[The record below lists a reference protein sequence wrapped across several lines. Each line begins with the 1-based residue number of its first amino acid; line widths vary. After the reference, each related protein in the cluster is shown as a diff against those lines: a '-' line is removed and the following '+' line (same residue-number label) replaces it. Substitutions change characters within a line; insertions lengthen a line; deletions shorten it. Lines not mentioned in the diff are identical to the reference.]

1 MKILAFDTSSKT
13 AYAALAEAVDGK
25 VKKIADYSYLA
36 PSHTVALT
44 RMTESILTLAGWKF
58 DDIDFYAVSVGPGSF
73 TGVRIGV
80 SLVKGFALPDGKPC
94 VGVSSLEALAYGC
107 PGLAGIVAPMIDA
120 RRSTCYTAVFSSDG
134 QGNITRLEP
143 DAQLEAEKYTAKIAS
158 YATNGKRLILVG
170 DGSAIAD
177 SYLAKAGIT
186 PDIIEPDPAYGACVC
201 AYNKWRA
208 AEDKSAYTDMN
219 LLPVYLKK
227 SQAEREREE
236 KLAAENN
243 IK

>member
-1 MKILAFDTSSKT
+1 MKILSFDTSSKT

-44 RMTESILTLAGWKF
+44 RMTDSILTLAGWKL
-58 DDIDFYAVSVGPGSF
+58 DDIDFYAVSTGPGSF

-107 PGLAGIVAPMIDA
+107 TGISGIIVPMIDA
-120 RRSTCYTAVFSSDG
+120 RRATCYTAVFSSDG

-143 DAQLEAEKYTAKIAS
+143 DAQLEAEEYASKIVS
-158 YATNGKRLILVG
+158 YAKDGKRLTLTG
-170 DGSAIAD
+170 DGSAIAKAR
-177 SYLAKAGIT
+177 LADVN
-186 PDIIEPDPAYGACVC
+186 PDMAEPDPAYGACVC
-201 AYNKWRA
+201 AYNKWLQT
-208 AEDKSAYTDMN
+208 EDKSVFTDTN

-243 IK
+243 LK

>member
-44 RMTESILTLAGWKF
+44 RMTESILTLAGWKL
-58 DDIDFYAVSVGPGSF
+58 DDVDLYAVSVGPGSF

-94 VGVSSLEALAYGC
+94 IGISSLEALAYGC
-107 PGLAGIVAPMIDA
+107 TGLSGIVVPMIDA
-120 RRSTCYTAVFSSDG
+120 RRMSCYTAVFSGYG
-134 QGNITRLEP
+134 QGNIDRLEP
-143 DAQLEAEKYTAKIAS
+143 DAQLEADEYTSLLTSCAR
-158 YATNGKRLILVG
+158 NGKRLTLVG
-170 DGSAIAD
+170 DGSTI
-177 SYLAKAGIT
+177 AKARLANVN
-186 PDIIEPDPAYGACVC
+186 PDIAEADPAYGACLC
-201 AYNKWRA
+201 AYNKWCA
-208 AEDKSAYTDMN
+208 AEDKSVFTDLN

-227 SQAEREREE
+227 TQAEREREE
-236 KLAAENN
+236 KLAAEKN